1 MREICFDTETTGLD
15 PASGHRIVEMGGVEL
30 VNRVPTGKT
39 LHLYINPERDMP
51 VEAFEVHGLSEAFLA
66 DKPLFSDVVEAFLE
80 FVGDAKL
87 VIHNA
92 SFDMKFVNAELK
104 ACGRPTLPMSQS
116 IDTVAM
122 ARTKFPGSPASLDA
136 LCKRFEI
143 DNSARTKHGAL
154 LDAELLA
161 EVYIELT
168 GGRQTGMSFG
178 DATEAATP
186 KSQGAE
192 TAAAFQANRP
202 QRPARPHAASAEERA
217 AHAAF
222 MKKIQNP
229 IWSAEEDA
237 S

>member
-15 PASGHRIVEMGGVEL
+15 PASGHRIVEIGGVEL
-30 VNRVPTGKT
+30 VNRVPTGRN
-39 LHLYINPERDMP
+39 LHLYVNPERDMP
-51 VEAFEVHGLSEAFLA
+51 VEAFQVHGLSEAFLA
-66 DKPLFSDVVEAFLE
+66 DKPVFADIVEEFLE

-92 SFDMKFVNAELK
+92 AFDMKFVNAELK
-104 ACGRPTLPMSQS
+104 SCGRPTLPMSQA

-122 ARTKFPGSPASLDA
+122 ARAKFPGAQASLDA

-168 GGRQTGMSFG
+168 GGRQTGLSFG
-178 DATEAATP
+178 EAERDAAAPGPGPTTSATP
-186 KSQGAE
+186 D
-192 TAAAFQANRP
+192 RP
-202 QRPARPHAASAEERA
+202 VRPARPHAPSAEEEA

-222 MKKIQNP
+222 LEKLSSP
-229 IWSAEEDA
+229 IWTAAE
-237 S
+237 

>member
-15 PASGHRIVEMGGVEL
+15 PAGGHRVVEIGGVEL
-30 VNRVPTGKT
+30 INRVPTGET
-39 LHLYINPERDMP
+39 YHVYLNPERDMP
-51 VEAFEVHGLSEAFLA
+51 VEAFQVHGLSEAFLA
-66 DKPLFSDVVEAFLE
+66 DKPLFQDVVEDFLA

-92 SFDMKFVNAELK
+92 AFDMKFLNAELK

-122 ARTKFPGSPASLDA
+122 AREKFPGAAVSLDA
-136 LCKRFEI
+136 LCKRFAI

-168 GGRQTGMSFG
+168 GGRQTGLTFG
-178 DATEAATP
+178 DDGP
-186 KSQGAE
+186 SQG
-192 TAAAFQANRP
+192 TSRAASRVTTISDRP
-202 QRPARPHAASAEERA
+202 VREPRPHAPSAEEEA
-217 AHAAF
+217 AHKAFLEKISNPLWIAA
-222 MKKIQNP
+222 
-229 IWSAEEDA
+229 E
-237 S
+237 